1 MKKFLFV
8 AACISMLCG
17 GVMMAQS
24 TRQERREA
32 WLEARAERRA
42 ELKQKEAIQDSVTF
56 QKALNALTSGNWV
69 LEADNVVFR
78 NGMLRYVSANTNY
91 VAIQNGEGT
100 VQTAF
105 NNFVYSPNGLGGV
118 TVQGQVSDQKIS
130 RDKDGNVFM
139 NFSIFGGSISATLNL
154 TLTVGTNEASIY
166 VSPKFNGNTLTMNG
180 NLVPYDE
187 ATVFEGISSW

>member
-1 MKKFLFV
+1 MKRILCI

-32 WLEARAERRA
+32 WIKARAIRRA
-42 ELKQKEAIQDSVTF
+42 EAKQWEAIEDSVAF
-56 QKALNALTSGNWV
+56 QKALDALKAGNWV
-69 LEADNVVFR
+69 LEADNVIFR
-78 NGMLRYVSANTNY
+78 NGMLRYVSSNTNY
-91 VAIQNGEGT
+91 VAVKDGEGT

-118 TVQGQVSDQKIS
+118 TVQGNVSDQKIS
-130 RDKDGNVFM
+130 SDKDGNIFM
-139 NFSIFGGSISATLNL
+139 NFSIFGGAISATLNL

-166 VSPKFNGNTLTMNG
+166 VSPNFNGNTLTMNG
-180 NLVPYDE
+180 TLVPYDE